1 MSDIINEL
9 YRDYEDNEEYNN
21 LFSSESETLYS
32 LDTLFK
38 LNRYALLQKTGN
50 LSVNLNTLNNLVNN
64 LDLSFDYLN
73 EIVRNISGVD
83 SVINIVDLSNDYYS
97 FKSLFDSLID
107 LCNNYITFN
116 TDISLSSS
124 IYNFN
129 ITLLFKL
136 STNF

>member
-38 LNRYALLQKTGN
+38 LNRYALLQKTGD
-50 LSVNLNTLNNLVNN
+50 LSINLNTLNNLVNN

-73 EIVRNISGVD
+73 EIVRNI
-83 SVINIVDLSNDYYS
+83 
-97 FKSLFDSLID
+97 
-107 LCNNYITFN
+107 
-116 TDISLSSS
+116 
-124 IYNFN
+124 
-129 ITLLFKL
+129 
-136 STNF
+136 